1 MATNVTVKGS
11 KIIVEIDADKA
22 ACDEAPRSKGGE
34 GKTRLLASISEKV
47 RVNGQEV
54 RVALNAM
61 LPLLPN
67 QK

>member
-11 KIIVEIDADKA
+11 KIVVEIDADKA
-22 ACDEAPRSKGGE
+22 ACDAAPDSKS

-54 RVALNAM
+54 RIAANIM
-61 LPLLPN
+61 LP
-67 QK
+67 K